1 MVVHLL
7 VHVATACNSSGFE
20 TLKEIFPQLPE
31 KKISDVFSSSQD
43 IETAIATFCKN
54 ANGGLHDSLR
64 SYASVIDI
72 DFSNDLYDSEN
83 DIIFGG
89 EESEFSK
96 TDESGEDE
104 IEDQQ
109 SLCEKLKEL
118 FQKCRNSGKKR

>member
-1 MVVHLL
+1 M
-7 VHVATACNSSGFE
+7 
-20 TLKEIFPQLPE
+20 
-31 KKISDVFSSSQD
+31 
-43 IETAIATFCKN
+43 
-54 ANGGLHDSLR
+54 HDSLR
-64 SYASVIDI
+64 SYASVIDV

-96 TDESGEDE
+96 TDESAEHE

-118 FQKCRNSGKKR
+118 FQKCSNSEKKIRLKVRRSCLWEDTLAKI

>member
-1 MVVHLL
+1 M
-7 VHVATACNSSGFE
+7 
-20 TLKEIFPQLPE
+20 
-31 KKISDVFSSSQD
+31 
-43 IETAIATFCKN
+43 
-54 ANGGLHDSLR
+54 HDSLR
-64 SYASVIDI
+64 SYASVIDV

-89 EESEFSK
+89 EESKFSK

-118 FQKCRNSGKKR
+118 FQKCRNSGKKDRAKSKKLPVRGYSGKNQKDKP